1 MIRMTIN
8 IRTIMVAGLLFTAAT
23 AIAQPA
29 PVKNAAKA
37 VFTLTTFKA
46 DGQLLA
52 SSHGVFVD
60 ANGTALSD
68 WASFEGASSAVV
80 IDASGKRLEVDYL
93 IGANEIYDVAKF
105 HVKGKTN
112 GAPIATT
119 GSPAGSTVYLL
130 GYSVKKPDISTTQI
144 DKVETFMD
152 KYSYYII
159 KSVLPDNTQSCPLVN
174 DAGQVIGFVQHSKY
188 TTDNHATDAM
198 YVNDMQV
205 TGLSV
210 NAPVLRRSDIPT
222 MLPDDKDQARV
233 ALMLAG
239 QSADSAKFAKT
250 VDMFVEKF
258 PDLNDGY
265 AALAQRYVN
274 ANDFAAAARTMET
287 AIKNVPSKDDSHFS
301 YARLIYQKEVYKSG
315 IPYPDWSLDKA
326 YEEAQK
332 AYDANPQALYKHL
345 QAQILFTKEQYQE
358 AYDQFMALTHSDL
371 LNPELFYEAAQ
382 CKKKLDGTH
391 EEIIQLLDSAISHFS
406 KPYPPQA
413 APYFYA
419 RAGEL
424 EEKGEFRKAVADY
437 NQYDTLMQGRHPAD
451 FYYVREQCEI
461 KGKLYQQAL
470 IDIEIATR
478 LAPNVAL
485 YWAERGSLLLR
496 LKKYEVALDSAER
509 SIALE
514 PDYSDAYLIKGL
526 AHIQLGDK
534 KAGLE
539 SLAKARDMGNEQA
552 PTLIE
557 KYK

>member
-1 MIRMTIN
+1 MTFN
-8 IRTIMVAGLLFTAAT
+8 IRTIMAAGLLFTAAAT
-23 AIAQPA
+23 MAQPG
-29 PVKNAAKA
+29 PVKNAGKA

-68 WASFEGASSAVV
+68 WSSFEGASNAVV
-80 IDASGKRLEVDYL
+80 IDASGKRFEVEYM

-112 GAPIATT
+112 GAPIAAT
-119 GSPAGSTVYLL
+119 GSPAGSNVYLV
-130 GYSVKKPDISTTQI
+130 GYSVKKPEISTTQI

-174 DAGQVIGFVQHSKY
+174 EAGQVIGFVQHSKY
-188 TTDNHATDAM
+188 TTDNHATDAN
-198 YVNDMQV
+198 YINDMQV

-210 NAPVLRRSDIPT
+210 NDPVLRRTDIPT
-222 MLPDDKDQARV
+222 QVPDDKEQARL
-233 ALMLAG
+233 ALILSG
-239 QSADSAKFAKT
+239 QSTDSAKYAKT
-250 VDMFVEKF
+250 VDMFIEKF
-258 PDLNDGY
+258 PDMNDGY
-265 AALAQRYVN
+265 AALAQRQVN

-287 AIKNVPSKDDSHFS
+287 AIKNVPNKDEAYYS

-315 IPYPDWSLDKA
+315 LPYPDWSLDKA
-326 YEEAQK
+326 YEMAQK
-332 AYDANPQALYKHL
+332 AYDASPQAIYKHL
-345 QAQILFTKEQYQE
+345 QAQITYTKEQYQE
-358 AYDQFMALTHSDL
+358 AYDQFMALTHSDI

-382 CKKKLDGTH
+382 CKKKLDGSH
-391 EEIIQLLDSAISHFS
+391 EEIIELLDSAISYFK
-406 KPYPPQA
+406 KPYTSEA

-424 EEKGEFRKAVADY
+424 AEKGEYRKAVADY
-437 NQYDTLMQGRHPAD
+437 NQYDTLMLGRHPAD
-451 FYYVREQCEI
+451 FYYVREQCEV
-461 KGKLYQQAL
+461 KGRLFQQAL

-478 LAPNVAL
+478 LAPAVSL
-485 YWAERGSLLLR
+485 YWAEKGSLLLR
-496 LKKYEVALDSAER
+496 LKEPKAALDSAEK

-514 PDYSDAYLIKGL
+514 PEYSDAFLVKGL
-526 AHIQLGDK
+526 AQIQLGDK

-539 SLAKARDMGNEQA
+539 TLAKARDLGNEQA
-552 PTLIE
+552 PALIE

>member
-1 MIRMTIN
+1 MMA
-8 IRTIMVAGLLFTAAT
+8 VGLLFTAT
-23 AIAQPA
+23 AIMAQPG
-29 PVKNAAKA
+29 PVKNVAKA

-68 WASFEGASSAVV
+68 WSSFEGASSAVV
-80 IDASGKRLEVDYL
+80 IDASGKRFEVEYM

-112 GAPIATT
+112 AAPIATT
-119 GSPAGSTVYLL
+119 GSPSGSTVYLV
-130 GYSVKKPDISTTQI
+130 GYSVKKPEISTTQI

-174 DAGQVIGFVQHSKY
+174 NAGQVIGFVQHSKY

-198 YVNDMQV
+198 YINDMQV
-205 TGLSV
+205 TGLTV
-210 NAPVLRRSDIPT
+210 NDPVLRRTNIPT
-222 MLPDDKDQARV
+222 QIPDDEEQARL
-233 ALMLAG
+233 ALMLSG

-258 PDLNDGY
+258 PHMNDGY
-265 AALAQRYVN
+265 AALAQRYSN

-287 AIKNVPSKDDSHFS
+287 AIKNVTEKDEAHHS

-326 YEEAQK
+326 IEEAQK
-332 AYDANPQALYKHL
+332 AYEANPQSLYKHL
-345 QAQILFTKEQYQE
+345 QAQILYSKEQYQE
-358 AYDQFMALTHSDL
+358 AYDQFMALTNTDL

-382 CKKKLDGTH
+382 CKKKLEGSPD
-391 EEIIQLLDSAISHFS
+391 EIIQLLDSAINHFK
-406 KPYPPQA
+406 KPYPAEA

-424 EEKGEFRKAVADY
+424 GEKGEYRKAVADY
-437 NQYDTLMQGRHPAD
+437 NQYDTLMLGRHPAD

-461 KGKLYQQAL
+461 KGRLFQQAL

-478 LAPNVAL
+478 LAPTVAL
-485 YWAERGSLLLR
+485 YWAEKGSLLLR
-496 LKKYEVALDSAER
+496 LKEPKLALASAEQG
-509 SIALE
+509 IALE
-514 PDYSDAYLIKGL
+514 PDYSDAFLVKGL
-526 AHIQLGDK
+526 AQIQLGDK

-539 SLAKARDMGNEQA
+539 TLAKARDMGNEQA
-552 PTLIE
+552 PALLE

>member
-1 MIRMTIN
+1 M
-8 IRTIMVAGLLFTAAT
+8 MVVGLLFAAT
-23 AIAQPA
+23 LTMAQPA

-37 VFTLTTFKA
+37 VFTLTTFNA
-46 DGQLLA
+46 EGQLLA

-60 ANGTALSD
+60 ANGTAISD
-68 WASFEGASSAVV
+68 WSSFEGASSGVV
-80 IDASGKRLEVDYL
+80 IDATGKRFDVEYM

-105 HVKGKTN
+105 HVKGKTTSAAI
-112 GAPIATT
+112 APT
-119 GSPAGSTVYLL
+119 GVAAGSTVYLL
-130 GYSVKKPDISTTQI
+130 GYSVKKPEISPTKI
-144 DKVETFMD
+144 DNVETFMD

-198 YVNDMQV
+198 YINDMQV

-210 NAPVLRRSDIPT
+210 NDPVLRRTNIPT
-222 MLPDDKDQARV
+222 QVPDDEEQARV
-233 ALMLAG
+233 ALMLSA
-239 QSADSAKFAKT
+239 QSADSAKYAKT
-250 VDMFVEKF
+250 VDMFVEKY
-258 PDLNDGY
+258 PALTDGY
-265 AALAQRYVN
+265 AALAQRHLN
-274 ANDFAAAARTMET
+274 ANDFAAAARAMET
-287 AIKNVPSKDDSHFS
+287 AIKNVPNKDEAHFS

-332 AYDANPQALYKHL
+332 AYESNPQALYKHL
-345 QAQILFTKEQYQE
+345 QAQILYTKEQYQE
-358 AYDQFMALTHSDL
+358 AYDQFMGLTKSDFS
-371 LNPELFYEAAQ
+371 NPELYYEAAQ
-382 CKKKLDGTH
+382 CKKRLDGTH
-391 EEIIQLLDSAISHFS
+391 EEIIELLDSAINQFK
-406 KPYPPQA
+406 KPYPAEA

-424 EEKGEFRKAVADY
+424 NDKGEYRKAMADY

-451 FYYVREQCEI
+451 FYYVREQCEV
-461 KGKLYQQAL
+461 KGRLYQQAL

-478 LAPNVAL
+478 LAPNVSL
-485 YWAERGSLLLR
+485 YWAEKGSLLLR
-496 LKKYEVALDSAER
+496 LNQLKLALESAEQ

-514 PDYSDAYLIKGL
+514 PEYSDAYLIKGL
-526 AHIQLGDK
+526 AQIQLGDK

-539 SLAKARDMGNEQA
+539 TLTKARDMGNEQA
-552 PTLIE
+552 PALLE